1 MAGRCESVGPGCGC
15 GLDNIAAW
23 LSVEES
29 GERMC
34 EVGVGPVAKPV
45 VVAKGA
51 LQAA

>member
-1 MAGRCESVGPGCGC
+1 MAGRCESVGPGCGR
-15 GLDNIAAW
+15 GLDSIAAW

-29 GERMC
+29 GEQTC